1 MSDKII
7 FINGFT
13 KDETIKIMRA
23 VKSAIENPADAAF
36 CMGTDANREW
46 IVKDLI
52 REVRE
57 EHEYLVEN
65 PPAGTPSQS

>member
-1 MSDKII
+1 MNDKII

-23 VKSAIENPADAAF
+23 VKGAVENPSDAAF

-57 EHEYLVEN
+57 EHEYLMEN
-65 PPAGTPSQS
+65 PPAVSPQG